1 MSKPVVN
8 IGIVGGGLMG
18 REVASA
24 IQRWPS
30 LVGHPV
36 QARVT
41 AVADIAPAALEWFD
55 QIPTVTTKVTDYRDL
70 LADPDVDAV
79 YIAVRHDLHE
89 QLYTDAVLAGK
100 ALLAEK
106 PFGIDLPAARRIVD
120 VIEATPGAFVR
131 CSSELPF
138 YPGAQWAIAAISSGA
153 LGRIFR
159 VRAAMLH
166 ASDLDPQKPINW
178 KRQAEFNGAAGVLN
192 DLGMHALHI
201 PLRLGWEPHSVY
213 ALLQDLVHDRPGPDG
228 PVRADTFENAQLL
241 ATAGPTGEEFA
252 LEVETR
258 RISLGDK
265 NTWVLEVQG
274 MEGGVRFSTKNPKRV
289 DFFEWSELPG
299 VGREQ
304 VWRQADSGSVSVW
317 PTVTGPNFEFGFADS
332 ILQMW
337 AAFLAEREGALGD
350 RFGCATPQEA
360 LATHR
365 VFAAALESHRTHA
378 AVPLEQEPLTT
389 RGVSA

>member
-1 MSKPVVN
+1 MTKPVVN

-30 LVGHPV
+30 LVDHPV
-36 QARVT
+36 HAQVT
-41 AVADIAPAALEWFD
+41 AVADIDPAALAWFD
-55 QIPTVTTKVTDYRDL
+55 QIPTVTTKVTDYREL
-70 LADPDVDAV
+70 LADPEVDAV

-89 QLYTDAVLAGK
+89 QLYTDAVRAGK

-120 VIEATPGAFVR
+120 VIESTPGSFVR

-138 YPGAQWAIAAISSGA
+138 YPGAQWAIAAIRSGA
-153 LGRIFR
+153 LGRIFQ

-166 ASDLDPQKPINW
+166 ASDLDPDKPINW
-178 KRQAEFNGAAGVLN
+178 KRQAAFNGTSGVLN

-201 PLRLGWEPHSVY
+201 PLRLGWVPSSVF
-213 ALLQDLVHDRPGPDG
+213 ALLQDIVHERPGPHG
-228 PVRADTFENAQLL
+228 PVRADTFENAHLL
-241 ATAGPTGEEFA
+241 TTAGPPGAEFA
-252 LEVETR
+252 LQVETR

-274 MEGGVRFSTKNPKRV
+274 MDGGVRFSTKNPKSV
-289 DFFEWSELPG
+289 EFFEWSEIPG
-299 VGREQ
+299 IGREQ
-304 VWRQADSGSVSVW
+304 AWRQVDSGSVSVW

-337 AAFLAEREGALGD
+337 AAFLAEHADALGD
-350 RFGCATPQEA
+350 RFGCATPREA
-360 LATHR
+360 LASHR
-365 VFAAALESHRTHA
+365 VFAAALESHRTRT
-378 AVPLEQEPLTT
+378 AVSLPEEAP
-389 RGVSA
+389 